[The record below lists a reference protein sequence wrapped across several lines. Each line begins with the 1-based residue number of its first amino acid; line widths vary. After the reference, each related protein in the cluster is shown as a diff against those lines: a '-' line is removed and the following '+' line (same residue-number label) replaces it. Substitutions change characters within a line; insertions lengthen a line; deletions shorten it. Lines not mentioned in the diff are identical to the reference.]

1 MSLKFI
7 LKDDPLLQKEVKQ
20 CQNPAAICEMARKLG
35 IKLTQADLL
44 RIEAQTT
51 LCLTDEELER
61 WFETPYHERF
71 LISLEVKQLNLAAR
85 STGISRTHWQLEQ
98 GRRPLPYQEA

>member
-1 MSLKFI
+1 MSSAGVMSLKFI

-85 STGISRTHWQLEQ
+85 
-98 GRRPLPYQEA
+98 